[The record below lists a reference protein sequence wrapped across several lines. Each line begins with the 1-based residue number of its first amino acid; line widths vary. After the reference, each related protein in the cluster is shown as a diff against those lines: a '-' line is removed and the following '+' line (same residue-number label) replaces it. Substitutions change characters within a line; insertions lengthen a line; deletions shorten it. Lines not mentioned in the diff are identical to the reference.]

1 VSKPYLRITADG
13 ECVFSASLGVGPGE
27 AVYHAQQQVDLHAWA
42 KPGAKVVGELTGAQG
57 EQHLLHP
64 AGEVA

>member
-1 VSKPYLRITADG
+1 VSKPYLRI
-13 ECVFSASLGVGPGE
+13 
-27 AVYHAQQQVDLHAWA
+27 DLHAWA
-42 KPGAKVVGELTGAQG
+42 KPGAKVVGELTGAHG